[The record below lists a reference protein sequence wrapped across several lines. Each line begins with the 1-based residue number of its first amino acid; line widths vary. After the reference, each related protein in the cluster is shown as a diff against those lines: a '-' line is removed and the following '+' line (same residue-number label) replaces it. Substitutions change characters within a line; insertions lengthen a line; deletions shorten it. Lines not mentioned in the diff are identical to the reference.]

1 MDNLY
6 KVVHPKVDIRDFVDF
21 KDKDA
26 VVVMFRTLQDA
37 EWYLLKKRF
46 KFDKRNDSYIF
57 TKNNT
62 TSIASIIDMTDGTTI
77 K

>member
-21 KDKDA
+21 KDKDT